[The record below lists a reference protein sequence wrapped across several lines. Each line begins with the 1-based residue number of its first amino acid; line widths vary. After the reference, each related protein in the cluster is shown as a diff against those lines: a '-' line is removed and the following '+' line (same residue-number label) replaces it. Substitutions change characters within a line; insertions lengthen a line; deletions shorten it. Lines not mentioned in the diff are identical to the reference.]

1 MKKIKL
7 VFEGGLGNQLFQL
20 AYGKYL
26 QNKFE
31 CDVQYDISKFKTESV
46 EYREFELDS
55 FKISKSWKRE
65 DIKKGRIKRF
75 GFRYIIY
82 TPITYLYL
90 RIRTSLKNTRKQII
104 LDNLY
109 LHGINIIGIHRCH
122 FANYTDPSFS
132 LLSPMLIYGQWI
144 WKEMVKSQEN
154 YLKDEIKVV
163 TPLSDSNAHFLEQIK
178 STNSVGVHIRRGD
191 YVTLGL
197 IACNIKY
204 YEACIKRMSE
214 IENNAVFFIFSD
226 DIQWVKDNLK
236 VEAPLVFI
244 DNNNPSPEDM
254 RLLYSCNHFIMSN
267 STFSWWGAFLGKC
280 PTKKVM
286 CPRYWDIKNMKK
298 ESSLIFDE
306 WIKIDNSQYL

>member
-1 MKKIKL
+1 MIHL
-7 VFEGGLGNQLFQL
+7 AFEGGLGNQLFQYAFGRYCENL
-20 AYGKYL
+20 FK
-26 QNKFE
+26 
-31 CDVQYDISKFKTESV
+31 DSVSYDISKYKFESC
-46 EYREFELDS
+46 EEREFELKS
-55 FKISKSWKRE
+55 FAINANWKKEILHKNRFQ
-65 DIKKGRIKRF
+65 RF
-75 GFRYIIY
+75 GFGYL
-82 TPITYLYL
+82 LYL
-90 RIRTSLKNTRKQII
+90 TVTIPYLQVRKRIHKKNSQIDSIYQTLINSFGFYRVHYGNYKISHRTIFKNKYIRG
-104 LDNLY
+104 
-109 LHGINIIGIHRCH
+109 HW
-122 FANYTDPSFS
+122 F
-132 LLSPMLIYGQWI
+132 
-144 WKEMVKSQEN
+144 WKEMVAEMRDVLNKELQ
-154 YLKDEIKVV
+154 VV
-163 TPLSDSNAHFLEQIK
+163 TPLNATNKNFLEQIK
-178 STNSVGVHIRRGD
+178 SANSVGVHIRRGD

-226 DIQWVKDNLK
+226 DIPWVKDNLK

-280 PTKKVM
+280 PSKKVM